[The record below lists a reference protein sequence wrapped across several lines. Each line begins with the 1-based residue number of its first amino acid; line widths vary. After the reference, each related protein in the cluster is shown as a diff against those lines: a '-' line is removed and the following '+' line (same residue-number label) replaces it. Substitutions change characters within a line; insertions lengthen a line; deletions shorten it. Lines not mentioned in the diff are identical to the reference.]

1 MNKDDKWFSTAIGN
15 DELAAKV
22 LVEFRKRELQD
33 KGKCEITAGR
43 CNVTLS
49 KDRGEIEVKADDGI
63 VVLLGEVD
71 SCETKEAIAKAARSV
86 QDVLRIDNQVKVK
99 A

>member
-1 MNKDDKWFSTAIGN
+1 MNTFSTAIGN

-22 LVEFRKRELQD
+22 LVELSKLELQD
-33 KGKCEITAGR
+33 KGKCEITAGT

-49 KDRGEIEVKADDGI
+49 KDRGEIEIKADNGF
-63 VVLLGEVD
+63 VMLLGEVD
-71 SCETKEAIAKAARSV
+71 SCETKEAIAKAAHSV
-86 QDVLRIDNQVKVK
+86 QDVLRVDNQVKVQ